1 MQLTGQKQKKN
12 TQRRKS
18 QLNIATSYSN
28 IKNKTP
34 AKPIYTVLHW
44 ECIIAIAFFRIKT
57 EILIKTKDDRIQ
69 TNRFRSNIFMH
80 FVVFTFMVLEWSPKI
95 LREKYPNETKI
106 PFSNQVR
113 SFWFFNSNFFSS
125 SKINKK
131 NIEWLWLRKWKKA
144 TNSRLKLKPMKKIS
158 N

>member
-12 TQRRKS
+12 TTEKIS
-18 QLNIATSYSN
+18 TEYIATSYSN
-28 IKNKTP
+28 IKNKTR

-95 LREKYPNETKI
+95 LKEKYPKEKKI

-113 SFWFFNSNFFSS
+113 RFWFFNSNFFSS

-131 NIEWLWLRKWKKA
+131 KSNDFGWENEKKA